1 MVWGDAVMLRIV
13 LVQGNKIPHRHK
25 DYELITTTRGSG
37 YISIEGE
44 DVPLRPGSTMILPS
58 GIKHHTWSDSDDF
71 ERISILGDFGRF
83 FALSAA
89 AYVGDND
96 RGEAR
101 MLAELISANRYSTGE
116 YAEALTNALV
126 HFLLQNIRLENEMS
140 RAVKQIADTLSRDF
154 GNSELNIGQL
164 LKSSG
169 YAEDYI
175 RAQFKKITGTTPGK
189 FLNEIRIKHAC
200 YMMETYGR
208 VLTLNEIAEKCGY
221 ADYVYFSKRFKE
233 ITGSSPRNY
242 IKTE

>member
-1 MVWGDAVMLRIV
+1 MWGDAVMLRIV
-13 LVQGNKIPHRHK
+13 LVQDNKIPHRHK

-44 DVPLRPGSTMILPS
+44 DVSLRPGSTMILPP
-58 GIKHHTWSDSDDF
+58 GIKHNTWSNRDDF

-83 FALSAA
+83 FSLSAA
-89 AYVGDND
+89 VYVGDND

-101 MLAELISANRYSTGE
+101 MLAELISANRYSDGE
-116 YAEALTNALV
+116 YAETLTNALV
-126 HFLLQNIRLENEMS
+126 HFLFQNIRLENEIF

-154 GNSELNIGQL
+154 GNNELNVGQL
-164 LKSSG
+164 LKNSG

-175 RAQFKKITGTTPGK
+175 RAQFRKIIGKTPGR
-189 FLNEIRIKHAC
+189 FLTETRIKHAC

-208 VLTLNEIAEKCGY
+208 ALTLNEIAEKCGY
-221 ADYVYFSKRFKE
+221 TDYIYFSKRFKE